1 MHTMER
7 AAFFA
12 SGRVKKLQGLIL
24 NVSGALGNAA
34 TRLESFV
41 VTWGENAEGGTP
53 MIACTCLGGGRRDVR
68 ESRPR

>member
-1 MHTMER
+1 MKMRTMER

-12 SGRVKKLQGLIL
+12 SGREKKVQGLIL

-41 VTWGENAEGGTP
+41 VT
-53 MIACTCLGGGRRDVR
+53 
-68 ESRPR
+68 